1 MTAVSCVT
9 IRFTMAAL
17 LRNLV
22 IVFALV
28 LGAVF
33 SFYNFHNVT
42 VDLLWARVDA
52 PLVVLLVAAFLLG
65 FVVALLVLTW
75 QLTRVRGRL
84 AHSRRELKDARTEIK
99 NLRSMPI
106 HDA

>member
-1 MTAVSCVT
+1 
-9 IRFTMAAL
+9 MAAL

-22 IVFALV
+22 IVFAIV

-33 SFYNFHNVT
+33 SFYNLQGVS
-42 VDLLWARVDA
+42 VDLLWARAEA
-52 PLVVLLVAAFLLG
+52 PLVVLLVVAFVLG
-65 FVVALLVLTW
+65 FGVALLVLLW

-84 AHSRRELKDARTEIK
+84 AQSRRELKDAQAEIK